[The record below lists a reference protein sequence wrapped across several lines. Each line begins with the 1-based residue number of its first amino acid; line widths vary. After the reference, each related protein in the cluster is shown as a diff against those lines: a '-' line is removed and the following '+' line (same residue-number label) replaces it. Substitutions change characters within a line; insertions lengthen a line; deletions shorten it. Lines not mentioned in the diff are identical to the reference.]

1 MHRKLFEMHQKYY
14 EIIIERKIE
23 FMFAL
28 FSLSLSLD
36 VCSNTILFSL
46 NWQQKCALEMFLVL
60 QIKSNEKSRDREKRM
75 LAMGF
80 E

>member
-60 QIKSNEKSRDREKRM
+60 QTKSNEKSRDREKRM

>member
-36 VCSNTILFSL
+36 VCSNAILFSL